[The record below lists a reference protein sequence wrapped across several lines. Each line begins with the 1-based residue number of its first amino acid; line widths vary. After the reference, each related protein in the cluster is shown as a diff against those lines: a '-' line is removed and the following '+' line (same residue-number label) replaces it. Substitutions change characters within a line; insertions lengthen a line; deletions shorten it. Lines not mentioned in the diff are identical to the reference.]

1 MIRIILLAAFLL
13 IVGCKETPDSARLQ
27 KEPTASLVLDKQG
40 LKYGKIL
47 APLVDPTKLDA
58 LKGKRAGTKRLRKA
72 SYWLEIGRREG
83 FSLQV
88 LLEYAHNQVDSQ
100 NSARREAQIKSLVR
114 NNTILNRLGCLDT
127 EGMVKLR
134 KGNAPTIKRGPYS
147 GELAT
152 ADHIIPRSVCP
163 ELDNRL
169 FNLEFMPQTLNQRKS
184 NRISQRQVD
193 LAKRWN
199 EMGLLSGKG
208 LQAVSQRAERN

>member
-1 MIRIILLAAFLL
+1 MIRIILLGALL
-13 IVGCKETPDSARLQ
+13 IGGCKEAPDSIKIQ

-47 APLVDPTKLDA
+47 SPLVDPAKLDV

-72 SYWLEIGRREG
+72 SYWLEVGRREG

-88 LLEYAHNQVDSQ
+88 LLECAHNQEGSR
-100 NSARREAQIKSLVR
+100 NSKRREAQIKSLVR
-114 NNTILNRLGCLDT
+114 NNTILHRLGCLDT
-127 EGMVKLR
+127 EGMAKLR
-134 KGNAPTIKRGPYS
+134 KGNAPTIKRGPYI

-152 ADHIIPRSVCP
+152 ADHIIPRSICP

-193 LAKRWN
+193 LAKHWN
-199 EMGLLSGKG
+199 EMGLLSRKG
-208 LQAVSQRAERN
+208 LKAVSQRAERN